1 MGENTHP
8 TTEYPDL
15 EDQLDNWAEESGQL
29 VESIKTRSDHDLTT
43 SDVLAYMVQS
53 LTAEVV
59 DNRIITRGVLRE
71 VLDRITGMQVLPQ

>member
-8 TTEYPDL
+8 TAEYPDL
-15 EDQLDNWAEESGQL
+15 ETQLDNWAEDSGQL
-29 VESIKTRSDHDLTT
+29 VETIKTRSDHDLTT
-43 SDVLAYMVQS
+43 SDVLAYMVQA